1 MVLDAQFIGLLQVI
15 VYAGAIMVL
24 ILFVIMLLNLR
35 EEVKRP
41 PRGHGSSASWR
52 RSVSLLFAVVIG
64 RALWLGA
71 LVVPGKRRGLRH
83 GVRRLGKELFTR
95 FYYPFEAISLLLVV
109 AMIGA
114 VLLAKRKLI
123 VIDPR
128 LVLVL
133 SAVLFALGAVGVLTR
148 RGAISILMCVE
159 LMLNAANLAFITF
172 ARIGG
177 GPEAQIYVFFVMTL
191 AAAEAAAG
199 LAIVIALFRLR
210 GTTDVDEINL
220 LKW

>member
-1 MVLDAQFIGLLQVI
+1 
-15 VYAGAIMVL
+15 
-24 ILFVIMLLNLR
+24 
-35 EEVKRP
+35 
-41 PRGHGSSASWR
+41 
-52 RSVSLLFAVVIG
+52 
-64 RALWLGA
+64 
-71 LVVPGKRRGLRH
+71 
-83 GVRRLGKELFTR
+83 
-95 FYYPFEAISLLLVV
+95 
-109 AMIGA
+109 
-114 VLLAKRKLI
+114 

-128 LVLVL
+128 LVLIL
-133 SAVLFALGAVGVLTR
+133 SAVLLALGVVGVLTR

-172 ARIGG
+172 ARIDG